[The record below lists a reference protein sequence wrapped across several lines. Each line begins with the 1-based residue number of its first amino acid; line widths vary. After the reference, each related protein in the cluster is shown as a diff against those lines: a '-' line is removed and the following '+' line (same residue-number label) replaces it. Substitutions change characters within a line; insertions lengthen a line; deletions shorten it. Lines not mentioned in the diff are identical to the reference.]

1 MAKEKKTIQVELLK
15 EFANNYLANPIIP
28 IQEKMGIITMVERVL
43 QTSNAYKGYMYL
55 KLEEN
60 NAPPAFGSE
69 GWASRKYF

>member
-1 MAKEKKTIQVELLK
+1 MAKEKKTIQVEFIK
-15 EFANNYLANPIIP
+15 NYVNNYLENPMIP
-28 IQEKMGIITMVERVL
+28 VQEKMGIITMIEKVL

-60 NAPPAFGSE
+60 NTAPVFGSE